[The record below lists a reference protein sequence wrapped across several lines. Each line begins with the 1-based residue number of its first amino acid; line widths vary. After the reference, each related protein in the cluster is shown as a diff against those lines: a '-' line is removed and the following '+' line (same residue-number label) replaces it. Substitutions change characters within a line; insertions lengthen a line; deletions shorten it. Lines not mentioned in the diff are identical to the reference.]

1 MVRDRILRM
10 SVTDYLKNEGARLL
24 GGGGGEVR
32 LLGIIRR
39 CRPTA
44 GLSLIGMK
52 KSNVGLPSMR
62 MAQLWS
68 KIGWMSRVRCS

>member
-1 MVRDRILRM
+1 MVRDRTLRM

-24 GGGGGEVR
+24 GGGGVR

-44 GLSLIGMK
+44 GLSLGVK
-52 KSNVGLPSMR
+52 KVQRWSNIYEAGPTLVQDWVDVSCL
-62 MAQLWS
+62 L
-68 KIGWMSRVRCS
+68 

>member
-52 KSNVGLPSMR
+52 KV
-62 MAQLWS
+62 QCWS
-68 KIGWMSRVRCS
+68 TIYEDGPTLVQDWVDVSCSL